1 MGNLW
6 NVYRLGVKELWSV
19 WRDLTMVLLIVFTF
33 TLSILSSS
41 KAEPETLSR
50 APIAIVNEDGSPLS
64 KRIEA
69 AFYPPYFTPP
79 QMIAFQDMDRG
90 MDTGLYTFALV
101 IPVNFQADLLAGKNV
116 SMQLN
121 VDATRMSQAFSGSGY
136 VQNIVQAE
144 VNEFLQGH
152 RVASTLPIS
161 LSLRARFNPT
171 SDKAWSSSLMQL
183 VNNITMLS
191 IILTGAALIRERE
204 HGTIEHLLVMPVT
217 VLEIMLAKI
226 WSMGL
231 VVLGATFVSIH
242 VVIQGLLHIPIA
254 GSLWLFFAAA
264 ILLLFAT
271 TSMGIFMATVAKSMP
286 QFGLLLVLVLLPLQ
300 MLSGG
305 ATPYESM
312 PEVVQWLMQA
322 APTSHFIKLSQAVLF
337 RGAGIEV
344 VWPQL
349 LGLLIVGSVF
359 FACALSRF
367 KKTIH
372 TMA

>member
-305 ATPYESM
+305 VTPYESM

>member
-161 LSLRARFNPT
+161 LSLHARFNPT

-305 ATPYESM
+305 VTPYESM